1 MFDLQVMS
9 AVNRTSG
16 AMNMGWSGNE
26 LLRRSTAHPR
36 DVISYRFET
45 CERGMNPCH
54 DVGA

>member
-1 MFDLQVMS
+1 
-9 AVNRTSG
+9 
-16 AMNMGWSGNE
+16 MGWSGNE